1 VEARKDLELAVSI
14 DDRIPMA
21 HNALGVIA
29 DLDRDYPRA
38 QRHYEK
44 ALSANPSSPSLLNNL
59 GYSRYLSG
67 NWKGA
72 TAAFREAL
80 LVDPNYERAWR
91 NLALVYARQKR
102 YTEAVDALSK
112 IQDVPKAYNDVGY
125 VAMVGGRL
133 DDAKG
138 FFEEAKR
145 LSADFYTLA
154 DTNERRVEIMQGH
167 SAAP

>member
-112 IQDVPKAYNDVGY
+112 I
-125 VAMVGGRL
+125 
-133 DDAKG
+133 
-138 FFEEAKR
+138 
-145 LSADFYTLA
+145 
-154 DTNERRVEIMQGH
+154 
-167 SAAP
+167 